1 MSDLI
6 KKAFTIKEDV
16 KGMDISSQLKYI
28 VKLYHD
34 IQNQTHNLSGDTLKL
49 FNEAMLHLENV
60 WQTISYDYESIM
72 VKSLE
77 KRVKEI
83 AYCKIEESSEK
94 TNAQHVIVKIS
105 DQFKAEISYNWDS
118 KIRINFFQ
126 NLNDGTM
133 IEVIIRWKI
142 VPEWLKESATFVRGH
157 FEKEVSL
164 ENWVD
169 VILETAMELKQRDK
183 EVVSLCH
190 ISSNVDSNGELIK
203 THKSWKTDGRIVSLE
218 KGLPAFQRVV
228 HASRE
233 AQNQL
238 DRSYFFHGS
247 NGTYVENVNPFWS
260 LKIKIKRPSYEVPHP
275 IDIEIDIH
283 EYITKSLMPRL
294 EWGQISQNRRELLN
308 SILSGIEMKLV
319 TMDTDK
325 AALFRDFI
333 PVGFDNWNDYL
344 DSVILPKI
352 NV

>member
-6 KKAFTIKEDV
+6 KKVFTIKEDV
-16 KGMDISSQLKYI
+16 KGMEISSQLKYI
-28 VKLYHD
+28 LKLYHD
-34 IQNQTHNLSGDTLKL
+34 IQNQTQDLSSETSQLFSDAMINLES
-49 FNEAMLHLENV
+49 M
-60 WQTISYDYESIM
+60 WQATVYDYERIM
-72 VKSLE
+72 IESLE

-83 AYCKIEESSEK
+83 TYCKIEESSRK
-94 TNAQHVIVKIS
+94 NNSQHVIVEIS

-126 NLNDGTM
+126 NLNNGTM

-142 VPEWLKESATFVRGH
+142 VPEWLKESTNYVRGH
-157 FEKEVSL
+157 FEKDVSL

-169 VILETAMELKQRDK
+169 VILETVMELKQRDK
-183 EVVSLCH
+183 EVASICH
-190 ISSNVDSNGELIK
+190 ISSNVDSNGAVIK
-203 THKSWKTDGRIVSLE
+203 THKSWKTNGRIVSLE
-218 KGLPAFQRVV
+218 KGLPAFQRVF

-233 AQNQL
+233 GQSQF

-247 NGTYVENVNPFWS
+247 NGTYVENVNSYWS

-283 EYITKSLMPRL
+283 EYITKSLMQRL
-294 EWGQISQNRRELLN
+294 EWGKITQNRLELLN
-308 SILSGIEMKLV
+308 NILSGIEMRLI

-325 AALFRDFI
+325 AALYREFI
-333 PVGFDNWNDYL
+333 PVGFDNWNEYL